1 MRRVLRILAALSF
14 VAFSGVLCAEAENAE
29 AFSGNAVFYSFPLK
43 KQIEETPEN
52 ERFALL
58 IGRKVDVDE
67 FVDFCEKYP
76 DIAKREQLS
85 SAEAEA
91 KNRLVRKLATQM
103 PEATILERAKQATQ
117 LLADLNN
124 SETLNEQELRWAE
137 WICAVAREKCDCSLK
152 TPEANLATDRK
163 RIASLEFLI
172 AKTKHGVVYRTAVRD
187 YVAMLLFQAFPDNR
201 NAALDLYEASGC
213 PQRMSDVLKKELDE
227 LLKEAT
233 IYSKPSLIKDIA
245 SIRRERKMKAEREKI
260 QFRRIREKQHLYEE
274 ILALEEARK
283 SLSHGRQR
291 SESPGKDNPGIL
303 IFPNAAAYSALS
315 LDEKFK
321 ILCGRKISFLELQ
334 KRFSAKTSES
344 EKMEAIGTELQA
356 KSELLQELTDPTT
369 FSQLSSP
376 ELKKRAQMAK
386 ALFADIF
393 SEPEQRERELS
404 SISEFAA
411 IADSQEPQEFSNFC
425 RWRDLGIR
433 YLFPKKIYS
442 NFSRLLLAAYPG
454 DVGKALAMY
463 DESLIGERLR
473 RYNSPAFVVT
483 LPMSEFYRE
492 AFFKYPQS
500 LVRTDP
506 RDVENYAKLL
516 VAEIAR
522 EQQFLEARLK
532 NENTDSEP

>member
-14 VAFSGVLCAEAENAE
+14 VAFSGVLCAGAENAE
-29 AFSGNAVFYSFPLK
+29 ALSGNAVFYSFPLK

-103 PEATILERAKQATQ
+103 PEAPILERAEQATQ

-201 NAALDLYEASGC
+201 NAALDLYVASGC

-291 SESPGKDNPGIL
+291 SESLGKDNPGIL
-303 IFPNAAAYSALS
+303 IFPNAAAYSVLS

-334 KRFSAKTSES
+334 MRFSAKTPES

-404 SISEFAA
+404 SISESAA
-411 IADSQEPQEFSNFC
+411 IADSQEPQGFSNFC

-433 YLFPKKIYS
+433 HLFPKKIYS
-442 NFSRLLLAAYPG
+442 NFVRLLLAAYPD
-454 DVGKALAMY
+454 DVAQVLAMY

-473 RYNSPAFVVT
+473 RYNSPAFIVT

-522 EQQFLEARLK
+522 EQQFLETRLK
-532 NENTDSEP
+532 NENMDSEL

>member
-1 MRRVLRILAALSF
+1 MS
-14 VAFSGVLCAEAENAE
+14 EAPI
-29 AFSGNAVFYSFPLK
+29 S
-43 KQIEETPEN
+43 
-52 ERFALL
+52 
-58 IGRKVDVDE
+58 
-67 FVDFCEKYP
+67 
-76 DIAKREQLS
+76 
-85 SAEAEA
+85 
-91 KNRLVRKLATQM
+91 
-103 PEATILERAKQATQ
+103 ERAKQATQ

-124 SETLNEQELRWAE
+124 SETLNERELRWAE
-137 WICAVAREKCDCSLK
+137 WRCAVAREKYNCSLK

-187 YVAMLLFQAFPDNR
+187 YVDMLLFQAFPDNR

-233 IYSKPSLIKDIA
+233 ICSSPGLVKDIA
-245 SIRRERKMKAEREKI
+245 GIRRERKMQVEREKN

-283 SLSHGRQR
+283 SLSHGEQ
-291 SESPGKDNPGIL
+291 SLGFPKKAAKNINPGIL
-303 IFPNAAAYSALS
+303 IFPNAEAYPVLS
-315 LDEKFK
+315 LEEKFK
-321 ILCGRKISFLELQ
+321 ILCGRKISFPELQ
-334 KRFSAKTSES
+334 KRFPAKTPES

-356 KSELLQELTDPTT
+356 KSELLQELTEPTT
-369 FSQLSSP
+369 FSQLPSP

-404 SISEFAA
+404 SISESAA
-411 IADSQEPQEFSNFC
+411 IADSQESQEFSNFC

-433 YLFPKKIYS
+433 HLFPKKIYS
-442 NFSRLLLAAYPG
+442 NFVRLLLAAYPD
-454 DVGKALAMY
+454 DVGQVLEMY

-473 RYNSPAFVVT
+473 RYNSPAFIVT

-492 AFFKYPQS
+492 AFFKYPQR
-500 LVRTDP
+500 LVRTNP

-532 NENTDSEP
+532 NENMDSAP